1 MKVLIATDKQDALSK
16 TDQVFS
22 ETIEVVLAANP
33 PTAFKKFDEESF
45 DLVFWEFKFLG
56 SSVDAAAEQ
65 YKSIKSKRPGVQLV
79 VLADNDNIRDVIEL
93 IKLGAVDY
101 LTHPVDMAEWK
112 LLTERNIVQERRQ
125 AELDSLRDLFW
136 RSDDYDLV
144 STKNPKMKRIYDMI
158 KEVAPTNSIVLL
170 NGETGVGKG
179 VMAKLIHR
187 HSERKDRQFIHV
199 HCGAISE
206 SLIESE
212 LFGHEKGAFT
222 SAIKRKLGKFEL
234 ANQGTIFLDEI
245 STLSAAAQVKLLQVL
260 QDSIFQR
267 VGGESDIK
275 VNVRVIA
282 ATNENLKD
290 LVEQNKFRKDLY
302 YRLNVF
308 PVDVPALRD
317 RAEDIESLILTLL
330 EKLSSEHSKKISGI
344 EESSLLA
351 LKSYNWPGNIRELE
365 NLVERAFILERSHQ
379 LSSGSFPMEIFEAVD
394 KQSILAIDT
403 ELSLASARA
412 RNSEVFEK
420 QYLVELLSETEGKI
434 NLTAQRAG
442 ISERQLN
449 NLMKKHQ
456 IFKEDFKS

>member
-65 YKSIKSKRPGVQLV
+65 YKNIKSKRPGVQLV

>member
-65 YKSIKSKRPGVQLV
+65 YKNIKSKRPGVQLV

-330 EKLSSEHSKKISGI
+330 EKLSSEHSKKINGI

-394 KQSILAIDT
+394 KQSIIAIDT

>member
-65 YKSIKSKRPGVQLV
+65 YKNIKSKRPGVQLV

-330 EKLSSEHSKKISGI
+330 EKLSSEHSKKINGI

>member
-16 TDQVFS
+16 TDKVFS

-65 YKSIKSKRPGVQLV
+65 YKNIKSKRPGVQLV